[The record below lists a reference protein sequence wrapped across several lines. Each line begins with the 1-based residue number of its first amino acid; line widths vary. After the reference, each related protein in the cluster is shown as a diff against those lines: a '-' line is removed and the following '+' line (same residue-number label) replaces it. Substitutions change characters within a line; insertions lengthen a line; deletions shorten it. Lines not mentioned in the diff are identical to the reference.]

1 MLGVRCKVRVLL
13 IFLFLLVQT
22 CPLEAKEK
30 EEYRFSLC
38 LYHYNVQYVCGD
50 KRIEDKIITESLEPV
65 IDMYLRHP
73 NWGADFEM
81 QGYMIEVLGERHPQ
95 ILKKLKTLVDRDQ
108 IDLVCF
114 HYSDQLFLAFP
125 EVDLTWSEKI
135 NQKLFKKY
143 KLKRSPVVFTQEG
156 QFGEGMAP
164 FMLKHNY
171 KIAIVAHNLYKYFH
185 PQDEAHPAPY
195 YQFKGIK
202 VVLGGRSVS
211 YEDKRIKIETGWS
224 KAGDAEFVA
233 TGKNPYMKTFRY
245 IPKILNEYE
254 RSLKE
259 KEERGV
265 AILKVSEYIKRLE
278 ELGAKPKP
286 LKPILDCTWQPEDTD
301 NFFLWMGGYRS
312 FLERDV
318 YIRSLNFQSRLELLA
333 AERLIEY
340 AQEKG
345 QMSDVRCQMLDAR
358 REKLE
363 RGWKHQLL
371 AEVSDSTGWFPFP
384 VEIQYSIDESN
395 KAMDIAKE
403 IIEEIKICL
412 NYKLVRVD
420 IKTGKVQKVL
430 KESRIP
436 MPLPEVECPWDIK
449 VEAAGLEYKMACYNL
464 GGKRY
469 DLKID
474 FIPSG
479 IAGSWAK
486 LSFKRKFDK
495 IVYSPALMEDKIVE
509 YPLEEFAF
517 EYTYLPLPNGLI
529 GLGKD
534 VYLIKHNSKNHIAVR
549 IGKKR
554 KTVEID
560 LLNPPKEPFTYQF
573 SLVFGDQEFALEQ
586 AGKINLYPW
595 LVR

>member
-1 MLGVRCKVRVLL
+1 MKTMKIRALL
-13 IFLFLLVQT
+13 MFLFLLIQT
-22 CPLEAKEK
+22 CPLWAKEK
-30 EEYRFSLC
+30 EEYKFSLC

-73 NWGADFEM
+73 HWGADFEM
-81 QGYMIEVLGERHPQ
+81 QGYMIEVLGERHPLV
-95 ILKKLKTLVDRDQ
+95 LKKLKTLVERDQ

-125 EVDLTWSEKI
+125 ESDLIWSEKI

-143 KLKRSPVVFTQEG
+143 ELKRSSVVFTQEG

-164 FMLKHNY
+164 FMLKHNF

-211 YEDKRIKIETGWS
+211 YEDKKIKVETGWS

-233 TGKNPYMKTFRY
+233 TGKNPYMKTFKY

-254 RSLKE
+254 KSLEEKE
-259 KEERGV
+259 KKGI
-265 AILKVSEYIKRLE
+265 AIIRVSDYIKRLE
-278 ELGAKPKP
+278 ELGVKPKP

-301 NFFLWMGGYRS
+301 NFLLWMGGYRS
-312 FLERDV
+312 FSERDV

-340 AQEKG
+340 AQAVHSPQATG
-345 QMSDVRCQMLDAR
+345 QRIEVAKM
-358 REKLE
+358 REDLE

-395 KAMDIAKE
+395 KAIDIAKE
-403 IIEEIKICL
+403 IIEEIKENL

-420 IKTGKVQKVL
+420 IKTGEIQKVL
-430 KESRIP
+430 KETHIP

-474 FIPSG
+474 FTPSG

-534 VYLIKHNSKNHIAVR
+534 VYLIKHNRKNHLAVR

-573 SLVFGDQEFALEQ
+573 SLVFGEKVFALEQ
-586 AGKINLYPW
+586 AGRINLYPY